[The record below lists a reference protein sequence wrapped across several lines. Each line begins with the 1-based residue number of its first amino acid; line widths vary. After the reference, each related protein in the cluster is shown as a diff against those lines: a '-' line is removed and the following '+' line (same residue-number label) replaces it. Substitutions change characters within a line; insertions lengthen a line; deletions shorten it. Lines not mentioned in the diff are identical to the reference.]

1 MCRSHPRPRAFIAVS
16 ESNGEGHGISRV
28 VGGQLKCRALAP
40 EGRFLH
46 EGDRP
51 YLAECSCAF
60 FKIAI
65 WPA

>member
-1 MCRSHPRPRAFIAVS
+1 MCRGRPRPRGFIAVS
-16 ESNGEGHGISRV
+16 SANGEGQGFSRV

-40 EGRFLH
+40 EGRLLH
-46 EGDRP
+46 EGDRR
-51 YLAECSCAF
+51 YLAECSRAF